1 MNRSV
6 TRTRGILL
14 LIACLLSPL
23 TSGCSLPSAPT
34 AVTAASTVP
43 ALSSP
48 PEGAELDNGCLSRT
62 DPQVWEFDWSDV
74 RAATRYQLFV
84 QRVSSAFPVIN
95 TVMLS
100 SSYTHSSPGAYV
112 IDGNR
117 FNWQWK
123 VRAELNGTV
132 GEYSQTRTF
141 SVEPLNTD
149 CQ

>member
-1 MNRSV
+1 M
-6 TRTRGILL
+6 
-14 LIACLLSPL
+14 IACLLSPL
-23 TSGCSLPSAPT
+23 TSGCSLPSALT
-34 AVTAASTVP
+34 VVTAASTVP
-43 ALSSP
+43 VPLSP
-48 PEGAELDNGCLSRT
+48 PEGAEMDNGCLSRT

-74 RAATRYQLFV
+74 RDATRYQLFV
-84 QRVSSAFPVIN
+84 QHVGSAFPVIN

-100 SSYTHSSPGAYV
+100 PSCTHSSPGAYV
-112 IDGNR
+112 IDGNG

-141 SVEPLNTD
+141 SVEPVNTD